1 MIKDLFKALS
11 WCVFTRRCDLC
22 GDVVPLT
29 QSRCDECLKAEKIN
43 GEICTSCG
51 MSKDECTCKSSH
63 HKPEYEQICAP
74 FYYEGNI
81 VKAMHRLKFQG
92 FCENA
97 IGMADEIAKTIKKQ
111 YNHINFDA
119 ITYVPLSKSRER
131 ARGYNQSKLI
141 AEKLSKTLNVP
152 LEDTFYKAYEN
163 PPQRNQSA
171 RQRRANVF
179 GAFDVNEN
187 INPVGK
193 TYLIVDDVKTTGA
206 TLSECAA
213 VLDSY
218 GATATYATAF
228 AIRKPNKR

>member
-1 MIKDLFKALS
+1 MLEIPLF
-11 WCVFTRRCDLC
+11 F
-22 GDVVPLT
+22 
-29 QSRCDECLKAEKIN
+29 
-43 GEICTSCG
+43 IC
-51 MSKDECTCKSSH
+51 
-63 HKPEYEQICAP
+63 I
-74 FYYEGNI
+74 
-81 VKAMHRLKFQG
+81 QG
-92 FCENA
+92 ICENA
-97 IGMADEIAKTIKKQ
+97 NGMADEMAKTIKKQ

-171 RQRRANVF
+171 RQRRATVF

-218 GATATYATAF
+218 GATATYATVF
-228 AIRKPNKR
+228 AIRKANKK